1 MKGPCLRTAYVIGLS
16 AILSTMGAA
25 TVHAELQGRYLTPD
39 TSNGFDAYY
48 DTEQDM
54 TWLADALYGGRR
66 DWNSA
71 DQWVESLRL
80 GGYSDWRLPTVTGSP
95 ANPSV
100 GELYYLWVYELGN
113 NSDAQHPTFVHNDGP
128 FYNVEY
134 YISSGAYN
142 PSAAYWT
149 SFHSGDYAAAWMTFN
164 AFYINQV
171 TEGTVYGV
179 WVCRSGD
186 SGWAPAECAPCAA
199 DYDQNGGVDGGDLAA
214 FFFDFEA
221 GDTCA
226 DVDQNGGVDGGDLAF
241 FFRFFEQGGC

>member
-1 MKGPCLRTAYVIGLS
+1 
-16 AILSTMGAA
+16 MGAA

-100 GELYYLWVYELGN
+100 GELYYLWVYEL
-113 NSDAQHPTFVHNDGP
+113 
-128 FYNVEY
+128 
-134 YISSGAYN
+134 
-142 PSAAYWT
+142 
-149 SFHSGDYAAAWMTFN
+149 
-164 AFYINQV
+164 
-171 TEGTVYGV
+171 
-179 WVCRSGD
+179 
-186 SGWAPAECAPCAA
+186 
-199 DYDQNGGVDGGDLAA
+199 
-214 FFFDFEA
+214 
-221 GDTCA
+221 
-226 DVDQNGGVDGGDLAF
+226 
-241 FFRFFEQGGC
+241 